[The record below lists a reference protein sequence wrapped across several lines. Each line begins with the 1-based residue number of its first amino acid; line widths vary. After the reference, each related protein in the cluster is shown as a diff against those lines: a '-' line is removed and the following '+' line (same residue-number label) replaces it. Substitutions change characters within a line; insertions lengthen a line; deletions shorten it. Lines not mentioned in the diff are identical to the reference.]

1 MPPLGLVLALG
12 VTFGLA
18 AQSCDVG
25 GTGFSIDDLTD
36 HIVVTNTSTDQTAYA
51 HLSTSL
57 DDRNF
62 SLAPGLSGTL
72 KVLAATKYTLEVYAP
87 ADPARGT
94 YTQSLL
100 DLRSE
105 LVDITLTPE
114 ASTGTLARAVTELSI
129 VESALVQMHG
139 AQMYQS
145 CSGVLKSG
153 VAGQATITW
162 TSAGSSGTGVWSL
175 NCG

>member
-1 MPPLGLVLALG
+1 MPPLGLLLAASL
-12 VTFGLA
+12 TLGLA
-18 AQSCDVG
+18 VQSCDVG
-25 GTGFSIDDLTD
+25 GTGFTIDDLTD
-36 HIVVTNTSTDQTAYA
+36 QVVVTNTSTDQTAYA

-57 DDRNF
+57 DERDF
-62 SLAPGLSGTL
+62 VLAPGGSATL
-72 KVLAATKYTLEVYAP
+72 KVLAATKYTLDVYAP
-87 ADPARGT
+87 ADPSGAT

-114 ASTGTLARAVTELSI
+114 ASVGTLARAVTELSI
-129 VESALVQMHG
+129 VELALQQMHG
-139 AQMYQS
+139 AQTYQS
-145 CSGVLKSG
+145 CGGVLKSR

-162 TSAGSSGTGVWSL
+162 TTAGSTGIWSL